1 MPNNDFFKIV
11 YQILYYL
18 YDVKKEGRV
27 LNVDEINH
35 EAFGIPYSYYA
46 DIISELMDNG
56 LIKGA
61 IVKPTKTTRILCL
74 NDMYITMKG
83 IEYLQENSMMKKT
96 YKILKELKD
105 WTPIYKK

>member
-1 MPNNDFFKIV
+1 
-11 YQILYYL
+11 
-18 YDVKKEGRV
+18 
-27 LNVDEINH
+27 
-35 EAFGIPYSYYA
+35 
-46 DIISELMDNG
+46 MDNG

-61 IVKPTKTTRILCL
+61 IVKPTKTTRILYL

-105 WTPIYKK
+105 WIPIYK